1 VKGDCFRWF
10 RYIIGDG
17 NKASFWHDL
26 WLANY
31 LFKIRFPH
39 IFEVFN
45 QQDWSVN
52 RVFNQG
58 NVLLS
63 FRRNLGEREEL
74 ELAELL
80 DILEGVQ
87 LSECKDSGKWIFERS
102 GIFSTSSLYNELTFT
117 GLQNIWLL
125 CMWKTKIPLKIIIFL
140 WQAINDKI
148 QSRKGL

>member
-1 VKGDCFRWF
+1 
-10 RYIIGDG
+10 
-17 NKASFWHDL
+17 
-26 WLANY
+26 
-31 LFKIRFPH
+31 
-39 IFEVFN
+39 
-45 QQDWSVN
+45 VN